1 MKYVSK
7 KTAISLGLAA
17 MLGMA
22 SGASFALVMPDFTV
36 DPASTGTNTKSAFTA
51 DKIVGPYVEQYTGS
65 AITAT
70 TGTFTTSGYW
80 NAGNFVANDGTTTL
94 NGGGA
99 AGTGLGAN
107 YGMYGLFLLTGNYSI
122 SGATT
127 NFHVTGGSF
136 DAYID
141 RNLDTTF
148 ASAATGATLPT
159 VGLTVDD
166 YKIALATGSQGLGS
180 ITVGGAGTPN
190 GNFDIFFTPFTLTTG
205 NGGLN
210 GDTFFTSPRP
220 FYLVMDTKG
229 QFNSFD
235 PTANQTVN
243 GSMDGFFVV
252 PEPGSL
258 ALVGLGLTGLALSLR
273 RRKQA

>member
-17 MLGMA
+17 MLGVA

-36 DPASTGTNTKSAFTA
+36 DPASTGTNTKLPFTA
-51 DKIVGPYVEQYTGS
+51 DKITGNYTEQYTG
-65 AITAT
+65 APITAT

-80 NAGNFVANDGTTTL
+80 NAGQFVTNNGTTAL
-94 NGGGA
+94 GGNV
-99 AGTGLGAN
+99 TGLSAN

-122 SGATT
+122 SGSTT
-127 NFHVTGGSF
+127 NFFVTGGSF

-141 RNLDTTF
+141 RNQDTTF

-159 VGLTVDD
+159 VGATGDD
-166 YKIALATGSQGLGS
+166 YKIALATSSHGLGS
-180 ITVGGAGTPN
+180 ITVGGAGSPN

-235 PTANQTVN
+235 PTLNQSVN
-243 GSMDGFFVV
+243 GSMDAFFV